1 MSIARLG
8 RGGRARE
15 DAGRAD
21 GRGRGRRRRRAVV
34 RSFVRSFGRSSVS
47 TVRGKDDV
55 GDDEGAMASRDQK
68 TTDNAVRDA
77 LFGALLRKTGNRTCF
92 DCGSPCPKWTSKNF
106 GVFVCLDCSG
116 VHRSLGVHV
125 SAVKS
130 ANMDRWTDGEL
141 DVFRV
146 TKGNDKARAFFSKH
160 GWSSAERGRIGQKYT
175 SRAAMMYVK
184 QIAKEVEALRADGEA
199 PTSPRSPRDGVGMEE
214 NDFFKMAEKEAA
226 PVVAKVQ
233 AAEKPAAVQQ
243 PKIEAKRVEV
253 KKPLP
258 SKPRS
263 SIFAKRPMMSLPK
276 TKTASVNQAVSSPGA
291 RSVLAEEPTPESPVE
306 AQPPSPVVEH
316 TPSPAPAPPPV
327 KQPSPVAAPVTKPS
341 NIGRTADGHVTLLNP
356 KFTSKS
362 TESSKPA
369 GGAYRPNYYANPDPR
384 YGVHN
389 TQGAQASSVNR
400 YAPSSDNASSR
411 GYGNNMSSM
420 SSNQYG
426 GNQYGGNQYS
436 PYDEDADMD
445 LQAAHLMQRVRVAAH
460 TDLQAVKNVA
470 SRGVNIVKGVASA
483 IYDELQR

>member
-1 MSIARLG
+1 
-8 RGGRARE
+8 
-15 DAGRAD
+15 
-21 GRGRGRRRRRAVV
+21 
-34 RSFVRSFGRSSVS
+34 
-47 TVRGKDDV
+47 
-55 GDDEGAMASRDQK
+55 MASRDQK
-68 TTDNAVRDA
+68 ATDNAVRDA

-175 SRAAMMYVK
+175 SRAAMLYVK

-214 NDFFKMAEKEAA
+214 SDFFKMAEKEAA
-226 PVVAKVQ
+226 PEVAKVQ
-233 AAEKPAAVQQ
+233 AAEKPTAAQQ
-243 PKIEAKRVEV
+243 PKIEVKRVEA

-276 TKTASVNQAVSSPGA
+276 TKTASVNQAVSSPGV
-291 RSVLAEEPTPESPVE
+291 RSVLAEEPMPESPVE
-306 AQPPSPVVEH
+306 VKPPSPVVEQ
-316 TPSPAPAPPPV
+316 TPSPAPAPLPV
-327 KQPSPVAAPVTKPS
+327 KQPSPVAAPITKPS

-362 TESSKPA
+362 TERSKPA
-369 GGAYRPNYYANPDPR
+369 SGAYRPNYYANPDPR

-389 TQGAQASSVNR
+389 AQGAQASSVNR

-411 GYGNNMSSM
+411 GYGNNMSAV
-420 SSNQYG
+420 SSNQYGGNQYGGNQYG

-436 PYDEDADMD
+436 PYNEDDDMD
-445 LQAAHLMQRVRVAAH
+445 SQAAHLMHRVRVAAH

-470 SRGVNIVKGVASA
+470 NRGVNIMKGVASA